1 MIILGGAALGLF
13 VGLLLGL
20 STSPVVA
27 TVVTALAAS
36 LAAAMAFDKV
46 SDAGAGRVLG
56 TGLGAVAGVLLGLF
70 IRTQDAAGP
79 SIKADVARWT
89 AAGFKPE
96 RAQELV
102 AFARLGI
109 KPPGADVGT
118 APARTSVS
126 NLFADGAA
134 SLCSDI
140 ATLPDEAAVR
150 TILDRAQQSPGPRLG
165 AGAAIL
171 QRHADT
177 APEVR
182 AMLCGL

>member
-13 VGLLLGL
+13 VGLLLGM

-27 TVVTALAAS
+27 IVVTALAAS

-79 SIKADVARWT
+79 SIKAEVARWT
-89 AAGFKPE
+89 AAGFEPK
-96 RAQELV
+96 RAREMV
-102 AFARLGI
+102 AFSRLGI
-109 KPPGADVGT
+109 KPPDAEIGT
-118 APARTSVS
+118 APAKAPGS
-126 NLFADGAA
+126 NLFANGAA

-140 ATLPDEAAVR
+140 ATLPDEAAARV
-150 TILDRAQQSPGPRLG
+150 IIGSAQSSPSPKLR

-171 QRHADT
+171 QRHADA

-182 AMLCGL
+182 GMLCGL